1 MNWIFG
7 LLIYY
12 LRYFVGWGSFGR
24 HGAYPI
30 DEFARETQRVWTEA
44 DRDVNTNSRVAP
56 EVDFVSAAVPVE
68 GAVNYN
74 EMKWDT
80 FTSITETPEQF
91 AFYNGKSIALVI
103 RKSRFKDHLELLT
116 LRRVIRR
123 HVANNELLND

>member
-12 LRYFVGWGSFGR
+12 FRYLVGWGSLGR
-24 HGAYPI
+24 GGAYPI
-30 DEFARETQRVWTEA
+30 DEFARETKRVWDEA
-44 DRDVNTNSRVAP
+44 DRDSKTNSRAAP
-56 EVDFVSAAVPVE
+56 EVDFVSTAVPVE

-103 RKSRFKDHLELLT
+103 RKSRFKDRLELLT

-123 HVANNELLND
+123 HVTNNELLDD